1 MSSFIKKNVIGVD
14 ITVSLTTIALVDLRG
29 TVLARDTMTTQDYTD
44 VNGFVEAVSERI
56 ILMAEANGG
65 YENIRSV
72 GVSAPSANYMT
83 GSIENAVNMP
93 WKGIIPLAALLRD
106 RVGLAVAVGN
116 DAHASAMGEY
126 VYGSARGLENFI
138 LISLGHGGV
147 GSCFFSKGRPHLGQH
162 GFAGEVG
169 HCCVVPN
176 GRQCNCGRKGCLEEY
191 VSDRGI
197 VCTAQELMAESQE
210 PTLMRNLSE
219 LTPLTIGECCE
230 QGDKL
235 ALEVYKRTGE
245 MLGLG
250 LANYASLINPEAI
263 ILTGEQTQVYK
274 WLGPSM
280 EESFEE
286 HVFHNTRN
294 KVKLVV
300 SILDNHERD
309 VLGASALA
317 WTVKE
322 YSLFL

>member
-14 ITVSLTTIALVDLRG
+14 ITVSLTTIVLVDLRG
-29 TVLARDTMTTQDYTD
+29 TVLAKDTMTTQDYPD

-126 VYGSARGLENFI
+126 VYGSARGMENFI

>member
-1 MSSFIKKNVIGVD
+1 
-14 ITVSLTTIALVDLRG
+14 
-29 TVLARDTMTTQDYTD
+29 
-44 VNGFVEAVSERI
+44 
-56 ILMAEANGG
+56 
-65 YENIRSV
+65 
-72 GVSAPSANYMT
+72 
-83 GSIENAVNMP
+83 
-93 WKGIIPLAALLRD
+93 
-106 RVGLAVAVGN
+106 
-116 DAHASAMGEY
+116 MGEY

-280 EESFEE
+280 EESCEE

>member
-29 TVLARDTMTTQDYTD
+29 TVLARDTMTTQDYPD

-72 GVSAPSANYMT
+72 GISAPSANYMT

-126 VYGSARGLENFI
+126 VYGSARGMENFI